1 MIKSK
6 TIDSNVIVN
15 TFKRE
20 FKYKTYI
27 CKQCVILN
35 TYIWRILNYIMI
47 YIIKQS
53 RHRYL
58 IVV

>member
-27 CKQCVILN
+27 CKQCNIEF
-35 TYIWRILNYIMI
+35 YIWRILNYIMI
-47 YIIKQS
+47 YIINQKVNQ
-53 RHRYL
+53 YL